1 MSKIVQQC
9 PLCSERYYIEL
20 TNAEDSGVWAWR
32 NGEYIQNALPS
43 LNATER
49 EFLMTGYCP
58 HCQESI
64 FDNGE
69 TDRIKQV
76 KEKAYVR

>member
-1 MSKIVQQC
+1 MSSVWKDQC
-9 PLCSERYYIEL
+9 PFCHKHFRMVL

-32 NGEYIQNALPS
+32 NGEYIQNALPT

-58 HCQESI
+58 HCQEII
-64 FDNGE
+64 FGNGE
-69 TDRIKQV
+69 TERIKQV
-76 KEKAYVR
+76 KEQ